1 MQKRI
6 LRYLV
11 CLLLGATGTGAM
23 AGQPS
28 TAQFDA
34 LHQAAAQGQEKC
46 FTQIYRDT
54 NAYAQCIRNLAS
66 AHAAQPMEQ
75 LGVYYFGFVGAL
87 SYMRVSQA
95 GVEPIAHEFLK
106 SFRKL
111 QKSAG
116 LSDAQLCASV
126 PGNCEIRIGQTLA
139 MERTPAPVQSLRPV
153 CKAGVCR
160 IEGQPSAN

>member
-1 MQKRI
+1 
-6 LRYLV
+6 
-11 CLLLGATGTGAM
+11 M

-34 LHQAAAQGQEKC
+34 LRQAARQGQEQC

-54 NAYAQCIRNLAS
+54 NAYALCIRELART
-66 AHAAQPMEQ
+66 HAEQPMEQ
-75 LGVYYFGFVGAL
+75 LGFLYFGFVGAL

-106 SFRKL
+106 SFRKI
-111 QKSAG
+111 QKSTG

-139 MERTPAPVQSLRPV
+139 MERAPAPAPMRALRPV
-153 CKAGVCR
+153 CQAGVCR
-160 IEGQPSAN
+160 IDGQ